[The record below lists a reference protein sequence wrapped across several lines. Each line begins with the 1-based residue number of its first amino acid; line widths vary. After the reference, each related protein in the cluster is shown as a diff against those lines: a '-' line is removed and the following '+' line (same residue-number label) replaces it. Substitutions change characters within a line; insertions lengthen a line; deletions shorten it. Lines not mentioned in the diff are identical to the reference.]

1 MIDNYVFDFLV
12 DRIKVRYEDSE
23 GDKHTVIL
31 QFIYCIIE
39 KGKMY
44 VWLTDKNKVNLVE
57 VNGGMK
63 KYSVRYDSEEDILKY
78 IEEYLT
84 EDGYVSNLDIDYDY
98 CDDEVE
104 EFEQEIS
111 IFEFSGSAVDYIKNK
126 SLIDEYEFWI
136 DSGDKYYTNIYLLQI
151 STGNMRLVA
160 KLINN
165 DMYDYEEY
173 CVNNIN
179 ESTQYFFDKI

>member
-1 MIDNYVFDFLV
+1 M
-12 DRIKVRYEDSE
+12 
-23 GDKHTVIL
+23 
-31 QFIYCIIE
+31 
-39 KGKMY
+39 
-44 VWLTDKNKVNLVE
+44 
-57 VNGGMK
+57 
-63 KYSVRYDSEEDILKY
+63 
-78 IEEYLT
+78 
-84 EDGYVSNLDIDYDY
+84 DIDYDY
-98 CDDEVE
+98 CDDEAE
-104 EFEQEIS
+104 EFEREIS